1 MLIEK
6 QNLKKQINQLMTY
19 LLFSFKDEAIR
30 YLYVNQQ
37 LVRPVHIDKFR
48 KNHLP
53 NR

>member
-1 MLIEK
+1 
-6 QNLKKQINQLMTY
+6 MTY

-48 KNHLP
+48 KRENDP
-53 NR
+53 CTGYGQIEANQ